1 MRNLVLALLC
11 CYSLLAADSHLDVNR
26 TDPKAAGM
34 NEDMLAKIPQRMK
47 EFVAAKTAAGMVTLV
62 ARNGTI
68 ASFEA
73 VGYQDIARNLPMKKD
88 SMFRI
93 ASLTKPITC
102 SAIMILVDEG
112 RLSLID
118 PIEKYLPEYKGQRM
132 GACGA
137 LTGFACAPVAPA
149 RSINIADL
157 MTHTSGLPSSV
168 ETKGN
173 DEPTSLADLVSR
185 GAKLHLLFQPGTN
198 WNYSNIGIDILG
210 RIIELVSKQSFDQF
224 LADRIFQPLGMSDT
238 YFFVPESKRNRL
250 ASLYSYEEGNLKVV
264 DAEWGS
270 QRDKIPVPAGG
281 LVSTAADLLRFNE
294 MMRNG
299 GALNGRRILSAS
311 AVHLM
316 TISHTGDMT
325 AGWVPGVGHGF
336 GYEVVRNV
344 EGMFRYSSLGT
355 FVKGGAYRTYEWVD
369 GAKGLV
375 GVFLMQRNFGPGDTS
390 DEINS
395 VMQIAAASIDQ

>member
-1 MRNLVLALLC
+1 MRNLVTAVLC
-11 CYSLLAADSHLDVNR
+11 CYSLFAADSPLDVNR

-34 NEDMLAKIPQRMK
+34 NEEMLAKIPQRMK

-73 VGYQDIARNLPMKKD
+73 VGYQDAAKNLSMKKD

-118 PIEKYLPEYKGQRM
+118 PVEKFLPEYKGQRM
-132 GACGA
+132 NGCGA
-137 LTGFACAPVAPA
+137 LNGFSCAPITPA
-149 RSINIADL
+149 RPINIADL
-157 MTHTSGLPSSV
+157 MTHTAGLPSSV
-168 ETKGN
+168 DKGT
-173 DEPTSLADLVSR
+173 DEPRSLADLVSR
-185 GAKLHLLFQPGTN
+185 GAKLNLLFEPGTN

-210 RIIELVSKQSFDQF
+210 RIVEVVSKLSFDQF
-224 LADRIFQPLGMSDT
+224 LAERVFQPLGMSDT

-250 ASLYSYEEGNLKVV
+250 ASLYSSEEGNLKVV

-270 QRDKIPVPAGG
+270 QPAKLSVPAGG

-294 MMRNG
+294 MMRNRG
-299 GALNGRRILSAS
+299 TLNGRRVLSAS

-316 TISHTGDMT
+316 TISHTGDMK
-325 AGWVPGVGHGF
+325 AGWAPGLGHGF

-344 EGMFRYSSLGT
+344 DGMFRYSSLGT

-375 GVFLMQRNFGPGDTS
+375 GIFLMQRTFGPGDTS

-395 VMQIAAASIDQ
+395 VMQIAAASID